1 MKNAF
6 VKIENNVV
14 VLKSLTP
21 ENGLTEVPGDV
32 VCGQIQTANGFIN
45 PSPTPKSLAELMRA
59 EMPTVQEQL
68 DALFVGG
75 KAASDMKMKIDS
87 IKEKFKS

>member
-1 MKNAF
+1 MAF

-14 VLKSLTP
+14 VQKSYSASAGFIEAP
-21 ENGLTEVPGDV
+21 DDV

-45 PSPTPKSLAELMRA
+45 PPPIPKTPDELMRA

-68 DALFVGG
+68 DALLAGG
-75 KAASDMKMKIDS
+75 KAASDMKTKIDA
-87 IKEKFKS
+87 IKAKFIP